1 MPDIGFWELCIIAVV
16 ALIVLGPERLPTAA
30 RTTARWFNKARSMI
44 HNVKSEIDRELQLDE
59 VRQRL
64 REEEQKLRE
73 TSGMED
79 LENLASN
86 TIGAVHDFEKDIDK
100 KIDND
105 SYSENASS
113 ADNQQTETIEDASN
127 KSSDTAS

>member
-16 ALIVLGPERLPTAA
+16 ALVVLGPERLPTAA

-73 TSGMED
+73 TSGMDD

-100 KIDND
+100 EQSDQITAD
-105 SYSENASS
+105 S
-113 ADNQQTETIEDASN
+113 ADDDQTETIEDTSK

>member
-16 ALIVLGPERLPTAA
+16 ALVVLGPERLPTAA

-73 TSGMED
+73 TSGMDD

-100 KIDND
+100 EQPDQITAD
-105 SYSENASS
+105 S
-113 ADNQQTETIEDASN
+113 ADDDQTETIEDTSK